1 MTDASVAAD
10 FLQSLDVQR
19 DLSSQIT
26 FNSHGFVDHFAD
38 LLNLIVCQVSAA
50 SVGIN
55 TCLS

>member
-10 FLQSLDVQR
+10 FLQSLDVQC

-38 LLNLIVCQVSAA
+38 LLNPHR
-50 SVGIN
+50 
-55 TCLS
+55 LSGLCSECRD